1 MMGKKYYS
9 YLLLLI
15 VVVMFMVTSCSKVQ
29 TANSTDPNQTID
41 GEVAEILDEPGLLF
55 SIKDTIHP
63 SLSEMLFKIYGIE
76 NEYTSSANKI
86 VIYQSEAEQELH
98 FEDTDTPDQES
109 VGFIVEDMDFDGYKD
124 IRIQRSQPAGPN
136 IPYYYWLWDE
146 VSSKYVANG
155 NLEMITSP
163 VFDAENEWIQSTI
176 RENAT
181 TYYEDIYK
189 YIDEVPVLVKETEE
203 IIDEVNN
210 VVHIT
215 EMEFS
220 YNEMKITKQ
229 YDLALSQYNK

>member
-1 MMGKKYYS
+1 MGKKYYS
-9 YLLLLI
+9 YFLLLI
-15 VVVMFMVTSCSKVQ
+15 VGMLLVTSCSKVQ
-29 TANSTDPNQTID
+29 NANSSDLNQTID
-41 GEVAEILDEPGLLF
+41 GDEVETLDEPGLII

-63 SLSEMLFKIYGIE
+63 TLTEMLFKIYGNE

-98 FEDTDTPDQES
+98 FEDTDTSDQENL
-109 VGFIVEDMDFDGYKD
+109 GFIVEDMDFDGYKD

-163 VFDAENEWIQSTI
+163 VFDAKNEWIQSTV

-181 TYYEDIYK
+181 TNYEDIYK

-229 YDLALSQYNK
+229 YDMALSQYNK